1 MTLGLMRGVGDA
13 VALEEH
19 LETKGESFK
28 KPIAGK
34 GSLVGGV
41 SVKFVEVDTIPTC
54 A

>member
-13 VALEEH
+13 VALDEH
-19 LETKGESFK
+19 LEAKGESFK

-34 GSLVGGV
+34 GSLVGGL
-41 SVKFVEVDTIPTC
+41 VKFVEVDTIPTC